1 MIHKRGIRVSL
12 RTATIAD
19 LEEIY
24 YWKYVDKTQAAKKW
38 NGPYIPEKQMTK
50 TEFLKEWANEEELF
64 EGVPNTLV
72 MAVNDQFIGVVGAYW
87 VDKNTN
93 WLETGIV
100 TYNSDY
106 WNGGYGS
113 EAYSLWIDYL
123 FENTTL
129 HRLGMS
135 TWSGNERMMR
145 VADKLGMQLE
155 AKIRDARMVN
165 GKYYDAIKMG
175 ILRSEWELLKVS
187 HHSV

>member
-1 MIHKRGIRVSL
+1 MIKKIGEKVLL
-12 RTATIAD
+12 RTASPAD
-19 LEEIY
+19 IDEIY
-24 YWKYVDKTQAAKKW
+24 YWKYVDEGQAAKQW
-38 NGPYIPEKQMTK
+38 NGPYISEKHLTK
-50 TEFLKEWANEEELF
+50 TEFLNAWTNDEELF
-64 EGVPNTLV
+64 EDVPSTLI
-72 MAVNDQFIGVVGAYW
+72 MAVNDQFIGTVGAYW

-113 EAYSLWIDYL
+113 EAYRLWIDYL
-123 FENTTL
+123 FENTPL

-145 VADKLGMQLE
+145 VAEKLGMQLE
-155 AKIRDARMVN
+155 ARIRDARMVD

-175 ILRSEWELLKVS
+175 ILRSEWEYAKS
-187 HHSV
+187 